1 MDGDATAAIAP
12 IMTALGLDGFVLLAA
27 AAVGGELELLVETDE
42 AVTGC
47 PTCGLVATAH
57 GRREHLVRDVPLAG
71 LPVTIMWAKR
81 VWRCADADCPK
92 KTWSER
98 HPGIAPKASLTE
110 RAAEWILDQVG
121 RAGRTVAAVRRELA
135 VGGWHTVMRRVQK
148 RGAPLVDD
156 PARLAGVTG
165 LGVDETVVL
174 HAGAYP
180 LSDPDTPPPTGAV
193 RRRSWAPQLVTGVVD
208 TSPGRPPRLL
218 DVLPGRTA
226 AALTGWLHEREPAWR
241 DGVRVASLD
250 PYRGYATALRAALPQ
265 ATRVLDAFHVVRLAL
280 AALDEVR
287 RRVQQE
293 QTGHRG
299 HKHDPLCPR
308 TTSCVGPRTT

>member
-174 HAGAYP
+174 HAGAY
-180 LSDPDTPPPTGAV
+180 AV
-193 RRRSWAPQLVTGVVD
+193 R
-208 TSPGRPPRLL
+208 PR
-218 DVLPGRTA
+218 
-226 AALTGWLHEREPAWR
+226 
-241 DGVRVASLD
+241 
-250 PYRGYATALRAALPQ
+250 YATADGRGAAPIVGAAAGHRRRGYQPRPATQVAGRAAR
-265 ATRVLDAFHVVRLAL
+265 ANRRGADRLA
-280 AALDEVR
+280 A
-287 RRVQQE
+287 
-293 QTGHRG
+293 
-299 HKHDPLCPR
+299 R
-308 TTSCVGPRTT
+308 T